1 MAGLFK
7 QPKRKL
13 KKLVRDGE
21 YVDAIAFGK
30 SLEPDYSDDSD
41 FMFIMG
47 SIYFIVDDA
56 KKALPYFEKSFELNP
71 NDAEDRNEDRN
82 SDGFTNLEEYVNSL
96 TQK

>member
-21 YVDAIAFGK
+21 YDDAIAFGK
-30 SLEPDYSDDSD
+30 SLEPDYSEDSD

-47 SIYFIVDDA
+47 SICLLYTS
-56 KKALPYFEKSFELNP
+56 PSP
-71 NDAEDRNEDRN
+71 RDR
-82 SDGFTNLEEYVNSL
+82 SL
-96 TQK
+96 SRMPSSA